1 MGQGMNW
8 SFFWKFK
15 NVTALLDIHAH
26 LCHGDIVEDS
36 ELVESMD
43 GGVEEA
49 IRVSPPA
56 VVMCS

>member
-1 MGQGMNW
+1 MNW